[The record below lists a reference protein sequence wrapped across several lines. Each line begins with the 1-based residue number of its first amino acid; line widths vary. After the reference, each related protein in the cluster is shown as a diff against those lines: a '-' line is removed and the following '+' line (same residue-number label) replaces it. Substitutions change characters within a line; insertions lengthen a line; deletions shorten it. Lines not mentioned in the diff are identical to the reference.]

1 MTNIHEMKK
10 ALDNIFGL
18 CIEVLIFLDNRKKK
32 PLLITNI
39 VKVMSEKKELSEK
52 VQLLT
57 DPYAKSILVG
67 CFNNPMT
74 AQEISWEF
82 NIPIAATYRRL
93 RDLQEAGLVEN
104 IENNRTGKGKKASL
118 YETSLEKAVLTFE
131 DGKFKVN
138 LDLGE
143 EEIESEL

>member
-1 MTNIHEMKK
+1 
-10 ALDNIFGL
+10 
-18 CIEVLIFLDNRKKK
+18 
-32 PLLITNI
+32 
-39 VKVMSEKKELSEK
+39 MSEKKELSEK

-93 RDLQEAGLVEN
+93 RDLQDAGLIKN

-131 DGKFKVN
+131 DGKFKVRLELN
-138 LDLGE
+138 E